1 MKPHPNNVQNLNSVT
16 KILFITILIL
26 AYLIYYNSAQR
37 FIILILI

>member
-26 AYLIYYNSAQR
+26 AYLIYYNSQHKD
-37 FIILILI
+37 L